1 MRNRILQRLEDKKRM
16 YQLAGFQSQ
25 TGNVGQVPD
34 INTDPSIME
43 NVISTIQQDR
53 ISALSD
59 SEIGSEEPQLQQ
71 TGGMYN
77 QMRQYQGG
85 GVDEDRGWKSY
96 YPEKDDNKDEKSN
109 ECYIDENGKK
119 ICLAQDFKSEEE
131 ARKYIKRFPP
141 TSQEELDKMKQTG
154 GMYDQM
160 RQYQQGGMVLP
171 GGEMEQI
178 PGSDAV
184 QFNGQT
190 HDQGG
195 IMMDPQTEV
204 EDGETMDQVTM
215 ASKGGKR
222 KDYFFSSHLKEGGRS
237 FADMHK
243 DILAN
248 GGRQEDIDY
257 LAKMQEKKAGRNENQ
272 VAKLGG
278 VVKYQNGTFAA
289 YGTDYDKIEAAY
301 TAQGL
306 KGRGK
311 EGSYRAADL
320 GDADISDTQRGTG
333 SGYYGE
339 ASKDNLEDFYSR
351 NTELLNSMGIN
362 SASEFDPKKHTK
374 DFQTNYNKSLEDRWD
389 NDPAFK
395 AHMEE
400 NGLTRQGYIDNA
412 GFSGSGSKGLDGLY
426 GEYTYSRTGI
436 DSGDDP
442 GDKPGDDPGTDDS
455 TTVITEEEIFEEN
468 NRKTQEKQGKDYT
481 GALIG
486 LAGMIP
492 AVMAYND
499 APDYMSGPDLSV
511 PGIVKAERVAKQH
524 LDRVDFNDQLAR
536 NSADATAVNRAI
548 DTSGGGP
555 ASIANKMAMYAK
567 KQQGDR
573 EIQAQEERA
582 NIAISNEEATM
593 DNKRKVYNAEAALD
607 ASKFN
612 VGSEERASKV
622 NTRNKMYVDE
632 FNRGADAATS
642 DRKLNAVQYGI
653 NTLATLHRD
662 NLTYKASQDY
672 ADAIDGQ
679 RGTLDRRYNTNSS
692 NKSSSSSYN
701 KTKTTTNADGTVT
714 IVKYDKEGNV
724 IPNAPPV
731 KEQRGG
737 YRQLNLM
744 RNYGK

>member
-1 MRNRILQRLEDKKRM
+1 MRNRILQRLEDKKRI

-25 TGNVGQVPD
+25 TGNVGQPPVTGLSGRPPD

-43 NVISTIQQDR
+43 NIISRIQQDR

-59 SEIGSEEPQLQQ
+59 SEIGSEEAQLQQ

-77 QMRQYQGG
+77 
-85 GVDEDRGWKSY
+85 
-96 YPEKDDNKDEKSN
+96 
-109 ECYIDENGKK
+109 
-119 ICLAQDFKSEEE
+119 
-131 ARKYIKRFPP
+131 
-141 TSQEELDKMKQTG
+141 
-154 GMYDQM
+154 QM

-243 DILAN
+243 DILAD

-257 LAKMQEKKAGRNENQ
+257 LAKMQEKKAGRKENQ

-374 DFQTNYNKSLEDRWD
+374 DFQSNYNKSLEDRWD

-426 GEYTYSRTGI
+426 GEYTYSRTGV
-436 DSGDDP
+436 DSG
-442 GDKPGDDPGTDDS
+442 GGDDDNGGDDS
-455 TTVITEEEIFEEN
+455 SETTVTTKEEVIEEKAEEN
-468 NRKTQEKQGKDYT
+468 NRKTQGKQGKDYT
-481 GALIG
+481 GALLG

-555 ASIANKMAMYAK
+555 ASMANKMAMYAK

-701 KTKTTTNADGTVT
+701 KTKTITNADGTIT
-714 IVKYDKEGNV
+714 IITYDKEGNV

-731 KEQRGG
+731 KKQRGG